1 MSFSFCTK
9 AQHID
14 LLELDG
20 FKKAVKSTDYLAKV
34 TIIRVDVFQ
43 EADDSQNYVFTADV
57 VTTFKGDSY
66 NQISFEMLVE
76 KGEDM
81 TFNSAPVYLVLCKS
95 LSGTYYWPG
104 TGSYFK
110 SGPAIDTWVNN
121 NRGTIQ
127 IAGTFS
133 DWCN

>member
-1 MSFSFCTK
+1 MAFN
-9 AQHID
+9 
-14 LLELDG
+14 
-20 FKKAVKSTDYLAKV
+20 STPIYLA
-34 TIIRVDVFQ
+34 
-43 EADDSQNYVFTADV
+43 
-57 VTTFKGDSY
+57 
-66 NQISFEMLVE
+66 
-76 KGEDM
+76 
-81 TFNSAPVYLVLCKS
+81 LCES
-95 LSGTYYWPG
+95 LNGTYYWPG